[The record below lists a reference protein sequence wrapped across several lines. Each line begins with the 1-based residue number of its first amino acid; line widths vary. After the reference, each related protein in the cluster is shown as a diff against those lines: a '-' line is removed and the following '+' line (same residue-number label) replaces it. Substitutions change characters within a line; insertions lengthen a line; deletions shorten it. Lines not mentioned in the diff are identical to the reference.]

1 MLVLNA
7 RQNHRIFLDISVPVE
22 FAGNENTPNLSR
34 SRRQTDDA
42 ADAAAE
48 EIVADAVAEIVAEAV
63 GLTEGSGSTGEEET
77 NPDPEGSSAGIMKAS
92 SAILGFILARIF
104 A

>member
-1 MLVLNA
+1 M
-7 RQNHRIFLDISVPVE
+7 E

-34 SRRQTDDA
+34 SRRQTEVEDDA
-42 ADAAAE
+42 AVAAAE
-48 EIVADAVAEIVAEAV
+48 EIVAEIVADAV
-63 GLTEGSGSTGEEET
+63 EGSGSTGEEET

>member
-1 MLVLNA
+1 M
-7 RQNHRIFLDISVPVE
+7 E
-22 FAGNENTPNLSR
+22 FAGNENIPNLSR

-42 ADAAAE
+42 AVAAAVAAAE
-48 EIVADAVAEIVAEAV
+48 EIVAEIVADAV
-63 GLTEGSGSTGEEET
+63 EGSGSTGEEET
-77 NPDPEGSSAGIMKAS
+77 NPDPEGSSAGIMKVS

>member
-1 MLVLNA
+1 M
-7 RQNHRIFLDISVPVE
+7 E
-22 FAGNENTPNLSR
+22 FAGNENIPNLSR

-42 ADAAAE
+42 AVAAAE
-48 EIVADAVAEIVAEAV
+48 EIVAEIVADAV
-63 GLTEGSGSTGEEET
+63 EGSGSTGEEET

>member
-1 MLVLNA
+1 M
-7 RQNHRIFLDISVPVE
+7 E
-22 FAGNENTPNLSR
+22 FAGNENIPNLSR

-42 ADAAAE
+42 AIAAAE
-48 EIVADAVAEIVAEAV
+48 EIVAEIVADAV
-63 GLTEGSGSTGEEET
+63 EGSGSTGEEET
-77 NPDPEGSSAGIMKAS
+77 NPDPEGSSAGIMKVS

>member
-1 MLVLNA
+1 M
-7 RQNHRIFLDISVPVE
+7 E

-34 SRRQTDDA
+34 SRRQADDA
-42 ADAAAE
+42 ALDAAVAAAE
-48 EIVADAVAEIVAEAV
+48 EIVADLADAA
-63 GLTEGSGSTGEEET
+63 GLTEGSGSTSEEES

>member
-1 MLVLNA
+1 M
-7 RQNHRIFLDISVPVE
+7 E
-22 FAGNENTPNLSR
+22 FAGNENIPNLSR

-42 ADAAAE
+42 AVAAAE
-48 EIVADAVAEIVAEAV
+48 EIVAEIVADAV
-63 GLTEGSGSTGEEET
+63 EGSGSTGEEET

-92 SAILGFILARIF
+92 SVILGFILARIF